1 MNSKAVHLRYAF
13 RKVVPSQMSK
23 DAFCEQL
30 GASPERLAQL
40 FDGALPT
47 HQESQALAMILGGT
61 PDDYRD
67 FVLSEDTWFH
77 AQSKDTQGQIARLM
91 GAALKDPLEGL
102 AAERRFSRKV
112 IKLGL
117 VGFVI
122 VILAILNGVWV
133 NHKYNTLR
141 PDAYRWTT
149 RMYGYR
155 DMAISEKGI
164 EAAKDTIERLKV
176 ISGIVDTYYASD
188 PVGAGKMQAFL
199 INGVRYYQSVGEL
212 YEDRYHRAQAI
223 LSAPAKVKMDN
234 RVFDIQTGQEIDLE
248 DPNGGKLDLNKV
260 RDLVRAQMR
269 TDEFLKLADE
279 LAHRK
284 RDINEIPSGAKWSEV
299 AQNDGR
305 LPASAPTSSTR

>member
-1 MNSKAVHLRYAF
+1 MNSKAVHIRYAY
-13 RKVVPSQMSK
+13 RKAVPSK
-23 DAFCEQL
+23 LNKEAFCEQL

-47 HQESQALAMILGGT
+47 HQESAALAKILGGT

-67 FVLSEDTWFH
+67 FVLAEDPWFH
-77 AQSKDTQGQIARLM
+77 VQPKDVQGQIARLM

-102 AAERRFSRKV
+102 AAERRFSRKA
-112 IKLGL
+112 IRLGL
-117 VGFVI
+117 AAFVI

-133 NHKYNTLR
+133 NHKYNSLR
-141 PDAYRWTT
+141 TDAYRYAT

-164 EAAKDTIERLKV
+164 EAAKDTIERLRV

-199 INGVRYYQSVGEL
+199 INGVRYYQSEGEL
-212 YEDRYHRAQAI
+212 YEDRYNRAQAI
-223 LSAPAKVKMDN
+223 LSAPAKAKMDN

-248 DPNGGKLDLNKV
+248 DPKGGKLDLNKV

-284 RDINEIPSGAKWSEV
+284 RDISEIPSGAKWAEV

-305 LPASAPTSSTR
+305 LPAPVKSSSAR